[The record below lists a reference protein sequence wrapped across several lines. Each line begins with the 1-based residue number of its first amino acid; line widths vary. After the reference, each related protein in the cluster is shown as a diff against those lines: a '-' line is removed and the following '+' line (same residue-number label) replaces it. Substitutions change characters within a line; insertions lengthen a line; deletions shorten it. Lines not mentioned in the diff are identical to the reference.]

1 MNETNWASGIK
12 TKTKDE
18 DNAALKRAKAL
29 ERKRIKAGWKWY
41 EINPRISIFVPFGKD
56 GKPTEQG
63 FEMIRRLKAS
73 Y

>member
-12 TKTKDE
+12 TKTKEE

-29 ERKRIKAGWKWY
+29 ERKRIKAGWRWY
-41 EINPRISIFVPFGKD
+41 EINPRLSIFIPFGND
-56 GKPTEQG
+56 GNPTAQG
-63 FEMIRRLKAS
+63 MDMIRKLKES